1 MRNLP
6 KYLFKPPS
14 SLLER
19 TPYGS
24 YVNVEDDGM
33 AAQKNAMS
41 YKEAYRFGYRR
52 ATRLKDD

>member
-1 MRNLP
+1 M
-6 KYLFKPPS
+6 
-14 SLLER
+14 LER

-41 YKEAYRFGYRR
+41 YEEAYKFGYRK
-52 ATRLKDD
+52 ATRLQDD